1 MDYITSK
8 THRYI
13 AVRVYPSDYIL
24 EKFYKREPKALRQ
37 FNAYR
42 QTYYKFYKELFEFIT
57 DEPYDEF
64 GEKYPLCV
72 IDSSKEE
79 IYEHTGIFIAN
90 SGPNEVFCIPR
101 KPENDR
107 IYDYVIENIPCKFK
121 VLKRTRGTYMD
132 HGVSTFHRDMGRELA
147 RNLKDKIVK

>member
-1 MDYITSK
+1 
-8 THRYI
+8 
-13 AVRVYPSDYIL
+13 
-24 EKFYKREPKALRQ
+24 
-37 FNAYR
+37 
-42 QTYYKFYKELFEFIT
+42 
-57 DEPYDEF
+57 
-64 GEKYPLCV
+64 
-72 IDSSKEE
+72 
-79 IYEHTGIFIAN
+79 
-90 SGPNEVFCIPR
+90 VFCIPR